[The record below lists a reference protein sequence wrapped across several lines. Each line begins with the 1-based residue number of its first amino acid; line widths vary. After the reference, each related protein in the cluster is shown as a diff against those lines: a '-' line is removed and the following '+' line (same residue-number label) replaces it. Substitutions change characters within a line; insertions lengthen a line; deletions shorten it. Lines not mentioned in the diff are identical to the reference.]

1 MDDKIKDIISAVA
14 KELGVTE
21 FKTTKVVEN
30 MFNYMKNSM
39 TKIEKEEYYIP
50 KFGKFSI
57 IEKRFA
63 KVKENIKRKNANKE
77 NISNISNNLNN
88 IADNS
93 ANNTKLT
100 E

>member
-39 TKIEKEEYYIP
+39 TRIEKEEYYIP

-57 IEKRFA
+57 IEKRYT
-63 KVKENIKRKNANKE
+63 KVKESIKRKNANKE

-88 IADNS
+88 IADNT

>member
-1 MDDKIKDIISAVA
+1 MDDKIKDVISAVS
-14 KELGVTE
+14 KELDVTE

-30 MFNYMKNSM
+30 IFNYLKNSM
-39 TKIEKEEYYIP
+39 TKIEREEYYIP

-57 IEKRFA
+57 IEKRYE
-63 KVKENIKRKNANKE
+63 KVKESIKRKKANKE
-77 NISNISNNLNN
+77 DISNNLNN
-88 IADNS
+88 IADDS

>member
-1 MDDKIKDIISAVA
+1 MDDKIKDIISEVA

-30 MFNYMKNSM
+30 MFNYLKNSM

-57 IEKRFA
+57 IEKRYE
-63 KVKENIKRKNANKE
+63 KVKESAKRKKANKE
-77 NISNISNNLNN
+77 DISNNLNN

-93 ANNTKLT
+93 ADNTKLT

>member
-39 TKIEKEEYYIP
+39 TRIEKEEYYIP
-50 KFGKFSI
+50 KFGKFTI
-57 IEKRFA
+57 IEKRYD
-63 KVKENIKRKNANKE
+63 KVKESIKRKNANKE
-77 NISNISNNLNN
+77 NISNNLNN